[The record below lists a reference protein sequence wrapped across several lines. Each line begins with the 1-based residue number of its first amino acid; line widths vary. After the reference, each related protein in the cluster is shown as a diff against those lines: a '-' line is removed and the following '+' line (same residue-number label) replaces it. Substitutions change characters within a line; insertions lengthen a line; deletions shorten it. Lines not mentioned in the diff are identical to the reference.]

1 MKLLLRDVLV
11 SEILELCSTFD
22 AFIGFIG
29 LLFTEMYTD
38 Y

>member
-1 MKLLLRDVLV
+1 MKLLVRVVLV

-29 LLFTEMYTD
+29 LLFTEIYID